1 MMKYYRCKISLRVM
15 CSRVFASLEVRGGSP
30 TFPPLKKSFTP
41 TSQGKHLTSSPPPPP
56 TLKSSTK
63 HILNTEISGGPQT
76 KQDRYD
82 LLHVRRY
89 YETEYI
95 QTFLSKFLTGIFLP
109 SSLTCQND

>member
-56 TLKSSTK
+56 SKVLPNISLIQKYLEDLRPNKIDMISFMSGDIMKQNIFK
-63 HILNTEISGGPQT
+63 HFSANS
-76 KQDRYD
+76 
-82 LLHVRRY
+82 
-89 YETEYI
+89 
-95 QTFLSKFLTGIFLP
+95 
-109 SSLTCQND
+109 